1 MNVAVVTFP
10 GSNCDQDCHRSVE
23 LAGGSARYVWHR
35 ERSLGD
41 AEAVIVPG
49 GFAHGDYLRPG
60 AIARF
65 SPIMDAIIA
74 FANGGGLVAGI
85 CNGFQVLC
93 EAGLLP
99 GALLRNRSLRFQSHD
114 CRLRV
119 ERADTPYTRGY
130 NEGQVIRMPLSH
142 ADGNYYADS
151 ATLAELEADRRVVFR
166 YCDAR
171 GDVTPEANPN
181 GSLNH
186 IAGIVNARGNVL
198 GMMPH
203 PDRAIEEVLG
213 SVDGLPL
220 FASLVGTV
228 AGTRAAGKGRTTEI
242 GRAEPA
248 TEPAP
253 ATPAADSGVTV
264 RADAAAEVV
273 R

>member
-10 GSNCDQDCHRSVE
+10 GSNCDQDCYRSIE
-23 LAGGSARYVWHR
+23 LAGGSPRYVWHR

-65 SPIMDAIIA
+65 SPIMDAIIG
-74 FANGGGLVAGI
+74 FARDGGLVVGI

-119 ERADTPYTRGY
+119 ERTGTPCARRYR
-130 NEGQVIRMPLSH
+130 EGQVIRMPLSH
-142 ADGNYYADS
+142 ADGNYYSDPG
-151 ATLAELEADRRVVFR
+151 TLAELEADGRVVFR

-186 IAGIVNARGNVL
+186 IAGIVNRRGNVL

-220 FASLVGTV
+220 FESLVGTEV
-228 AGTRAAGKGRTTEI
+228 AASAVAHTEVA
-242 GRAEPA
+242 R
-248 TEPAP
+248 
-253 ATPAADSGVTV
+253 
-264 RADAAAEVV
+264 
-273 R
+273 

>member
-1 MNVAVVTFP
+1 MNVAVITFP

-23 LAGGSARYVWHR
+23 LAGGSPRYLWHR

-65 SPIMDAIIA
+65 SPIMDPVID
-74 FANGGGLVAGI
+74 FARAGGLVVGI

-114 CRLRV
+114 CLMRV
-119 ERADTPYTRGY
+119 ERADTVFTGDYDRGD
-130 NEGQVIRMPLSH
+130 VIGMPLSH
-142 ADGNYYADS
+142 ADGNYYAD
-151 ATLAELEADRRVVFR
+151 AETLAALEAEGRVVFR

-171 GDVTPEANPN
+171 GEATPEANPN
-181 GSLNH
+181 GSLNN

-203 PDRAIEEVLG
+203 PDRAIEAVLG

-220 FASLVGTV
+220 FHSLVRSL
-228 AGTRAAGKGRTTEI
+228 A
-242 GRAEPA
+242 RAEVA
-248 TEPAP
+248 
-253 ATPAADSGVTV
+253 
-264 RADAAAEVV
+264 
-273 R
+273 

>member
-23 LAGGSARYVWHR
+23 LAGGSPRYVWHR

-65 SPIMDAIIA
+65 SPIMDAIIG
-74 FANGGGLVAGI
+74 FARGGGLVVGI

-114 CRLRV
+114 CRMRV
-119 ERADTPYTRGY
+119 ERTDTPCTRGY
-130 NEGQVIRMPLSH
+130 GKGQVIRMPLSH
-142 ADGNYYADS
+142 ADGNYYADAS
-151 ATLAELEADRRVVFR
+151 TLAGLEADRRVVFR
-166 YCDAR
+166 YCDAQ
-171 GDVTPEANPN
+171 GNVTPEANPN

-186 IAGIVNARGNVL
+186 IAGIVNAGGNVL

-220 FASLVGTV
+220 FESLV
-228 AGTRAAGKGRTTEI
+228 
-242 GRAEPA
+242 
-248 TEPAP
+248 
-253 ATPAADSGVTV
+253 ATPAATRASGDGQPAEIEAA
-264 RADAAAEVV
+264 RPAAEVA
-273 R
+273 